1 MTTVGA
7 PLIDRPDPMTPVPFT
22 VRRSTRETADTVT
35 LELDPGRSGFTF
47 SAGQFNMLYAL
58 GIGEVPISISGDPAP
73 GAPLEHTIRSV
84 GAVSAALC
92 ALREGDGVGVRGPFG
107 ADWRVAAA
115 EGSDVVIV
123 AGGIGLAPLRPAIRE
138 LLARRDAFG
147 RVSILYGART
157 PADLLFR
164 DELEGWRGHLDV
176 DVDVTVDAA
185 TPEWRGNVGVVPRL
199 LARARFDAADTVAMI
214 CGPEVMMRFTV
225 QALQEAGVD
234 DDRILVSLERNMQCA
249 IKQCGHCQLGPY
261 FVCADGPVM
270 PFGLVAPWLRPR
282 EI

>member
-1 MTTVGA
+1 MPDPGA
-7 PLIDRPDPMTPVPFT
+7 SVVDRPDPMTPTPFT

-35 LELDPGRSGFTF
+35 LELDPGPTGFAF

-58 GIGEVPISISGDPAP
+58 GVGEVPISISGDPTP
-73 GAPLEHTIRSV
+73 GTPLEHTVRSV

-92 ALREGDGVGVRGPFG
+92 ALEKGDAVGVRGPFG
-107 ADWRVAAA
+107 TDWRVAAA
-115 EGSDVVIV
+115 EGSDVVVV

-138 LLARRDAFG
+138 LLARREAYG
-147 RVSILYGART
+147 RISVLYGART

-164 DELEGWRGHLDV
+164 DEVEGWRGRVDV
-176 DVDVTVDAA
+176 DVEVTVDAA
-185 TPEWRGNVGVVPRL
+185 TPEWRGNVGVVPQL
-199 LARARFDAADTVAMI
+199 LARARFDPVGTLALV

-225 QALQEAGVD
+225 QALLEAGVGA
-234 DDRILVSLERNMQCA
+234 DRVLVSLERNMQCA
-249 IKQCGHCQLGPY
+249 IKQCGHCQLGPF

-270 PFGLVAPWLRPR
+270 PYAVVAPWLRPR

>member
-1 MTTVGA
+1 
-7 PLIDRPDPMTPVPFT
+7 
-22 VRRSTRETADTVT
+22 
-35 LELDPGRSGFTF
+35 
-47 SAGQFNMLYAL
+47 
-58 GIGEVPISISGDPAP
+58 
-73 GAPLEHTIRSV
+73 
-84 GAVSAALC
+84 
-92 ALREGDGVGVRGPFG
+92 
-107 ADWRVAAA
+107 
-115 EGSDVVIV
+115 
-123 AGGIGLAPLRPAIRE
+123 
-138 LLARRDAFG
+138 AFG

-199 LARARFDAADTVAMI
+199 LARAPFDAADTVAMI

>member
-1 MTTVGA
+1 MV
-7 PLIDRPDPMTPVPFT
+7 DRPDPMTPVPFA
-22 VRRSTRETADTVT
+22 VRRSTRETPDTVT
-35 LELDPGRSGFTF
+35 LELDAGPSGFAF
-47 SAGQFNMLYAL
+47 AAGQFNMLYAP
-58 GIGEVPISISGDPAP
+58 GIGEIPISISGDPAA

-92 ALREGDGVGVRGPFG
+92 ALQDGDAVGVRGPFG
-107 ADWRVAAA
+107 TDWSLGAA
-115 EGSDVVIV
+115 EGWDVVIV

-138 LLARRDAFG
+138 LLARRQAFG
-147 RVSILYGART
+147 RVSVLYGART

-176 DVDVTVDAA
+176 DVEVTVDAA
-185 TPEWRGNVGVVPRL
+185 GPDWRGSVGVVPQL
-199 LARARFDAADTVAMI
+199 LARARFDAAGAVALV

-225 QALQEAGVD
+225 QALLDARVD
-234 DDRILVSLERNMQCA
+234 ADRILVSLERNVQCA
-249 IKQCGHCQLGPY
+249 IKQCGHCQLGPF

-270 PFGLVAPWLRPR
+270 PYSVVAPWLRPR

>member
-1 MTTVGA
+1 VTHVGTPA
-7 PLIDRPDPMTPVPFT
+7 LGHRDPMTPVAFT
-22 VRRSTRETADTVT
+22 IRRSTRETQDTMT
-35 LELDPGRSGFTF
+35 LELDPGPSGFAF
-47 SAGQFNMLYAL
+47 AAGQFNMLYAL
-58 GIGEVPISISGDPAP
+58 GVGEIPISISGDPTP

-92 ALREGDGVGVRGPFG
+92 ELRDGDAIGVRGPYG
-107 ADWRVAAA
+107 TDWRVGAA

-138 LLARRDAFG
+138 LLARREAFG

-164 DELEGWRGHLDV
+164 SEVEDWRGRLDA

-185 TPEWRGNVGVVPRL
+185 TPDWRGDVGVVPRL
-199 LARARFDAADTVAMI
+199 LARARFDAARTVAMV

-225 QALQEAGVD
+225 QALLGAGVD
-234 DDRILVSLERNMQCA
+234 ADRILVSLERNMQCA
-249 IKQCGHCQLGPY
+249 IKQCGHCQLGPF

-270 PFGLVAPWLRPR
+270 PYAVVAPWLRRR

>member
-7 PLIDRPDPMTPVPFT
+7 PLIDRPDPMTPVPFI

>member
-1 MTTVGA
+1 MAHVGTPA
-7 PLIDRPDPMTPVPFT
+7 LDRRDPMTPVPFT

-35 LELDPGRSGFTF
+35 IALDSGPSGFAF

-73 GAPLEHTIRSV
+73 GTVLEHTIRSV

-92 ALREGDGVGVRGPFG
+92 ALDEGDAVGVRGPFG
-107 ADWRVAAA
+107 TDWRVDAA

-138 LLARRDAFG
+138 LLAHREAYG
-147 RVSILYGART
+147 RVSVLYGART

-164 DELEGWRGHLDV
+164 DELEGWRGRRDV
-176 DVDVTVDAA
+176 DVEVTVDTAD
-185 TPEWRGNVGVVPRL
+185 PEWRGNVGVVPRL
-199 LARARFDAADTVAMI
+199 LARSRFDAAGTVAMV

-225 QALQEAGVD
+225 QALRDAGVVAE
-234 DDRILVSLERNMQCA
+234 RILVSLERNMQCA
-249 IKQCGHCQLGPY
+249 IKQCGHCQLGP
-261 FVCADGPVM
+261 FFLCADGPVM
-270 PFGLVAPWLRPR
+270 PYAVIAPWLRPR
-282 EI
+282 DI

>member
-1 MTTVGA
+1 MASVDAPTV
-7 PLIDRPDPMTPVPFT
+7 DRPDPMTPVPFT
-22 VRRSTRETADTVT
+22 VRRSTRETTDTVT
-35 LELDPGRSGFTF
+35 IELDPGPSGFAF

-92 ALREGDGVGVRGPFG
+92 ALQDGDTVGVRGPFG
-107 ADWRVAAA
+107 TDWRVGAA

-138 LLARRDAFG
+138 LLVHREAYG
-147 RVSILYGART
+147 RISVLYGART

-164 DELEGWRGHLDV
+164 EEVEGWRGRFDV
-176 DVDVTVDAA
+176 DVEVTVDAA
-185 TPEWRGNVGVVPRL
+185 APEWRGNVGVVPRL
-199 LARARFDAADTVAMI
+199 LARARFGSARTVAMV
-214 CGPEVMMRFTV
+214 CGPEIMMRFTV
-225 QALQEAGVD
+225 QALLDAGVEA
-234 DDRILVSLERNMQCA
+234 DRIRVSLERNMQCA
-249 IKQCGHCQLGPY
+249 IKQCGHCQLGPF

-270 PFGLVAPWLRPR
+270 PYAVVAPWLRPR